1 MRSETLGVSPIQV
14 SGLIRVPRMALK
26 PFLNQ
31 SVPLQQG
38 IVASNEPLG
47 WVSLVCSHCEVTWR
61 GSLGDL
67 CWSCGSLGHQP
78 ASTRI
83 VPG

>member
-1 MRSETLGVSPIQV
+1 
-14 SGLIRVPRMALK
+14 MALK

-67 CWSCGSLGHQP
+67 CWSCGSL
-78 ASTRI
+78 
-83 VPG
+83 